1 MLMLDR
7 SAAKRC
13 GPANPSKAVSR
24 IKALVGVRELSVIG
38 VIQRAMMKPKQIATA
53 ATAPRGSIAA
63 QYGLHAE
70 SRPHCLPAV
79 QLLRCA
85 GLTALLHE
93 TVRFPAAGE
102 AAPLILIR
110 RNYTW

>member
-38 VIQRAMMKPKQIATA
+38 VIQRAMMKPKQIVTA
-53 ATAPRGSIAA
+53 ATAPRGSIAT
-63 QYGLHAE
+63 QYGLYAE
-70 SRPHCLPAV
+70 LRPRRFPAV

-85 GLTALLHE
+85 SLTALFRESAH
-93 TVRFPAAGE
+93 FPAAGT
-102 AAPLILIR
+102 AALRLWIL
-110 RNYTW
+110 

>member
-53 ATAPRGSIAA
+53 ATAPRGSIAT
-63 QYGLHAE
+63 QYGLYAE
-70 SRPHCLPAV
+70 LRPRRLPAV
-79 QLLRCA
+79 KLLRCA
-85 GLTALLHE
+85 ALTALLHE
-93 TVRFPAAGE
+93 PARFPAAG
-102 AAPLILIR
+102 AAALLLWMR
-110 RNYTW
+110 

>member
-13 GPANPSKAVSR
+13 GPAKPSKAVSR

-38 VIQRAMMKPKQIATA
+38 VIQRAMVKPKQTATA

-63 QYGLHAE
+63 QHELHAE
-70 SRPHCLPAV
+70 SRPRPLPAV

-93 TVRFPAAGE
+93 PVRFPAAG
-102 AAPLILIR
+102 AAARLLWMR
-110 RNYTW
+110 